1 MGLGV
6 GGDCCGVKREHT
18 VGISLRKQMDI
29 GRVMR
34 SLGLMAALIGT
45 SSCGIF
51 EPIQA
56 NGVAGALPFPLR
68 GLPKATINLTMHPLG
83 NLSPSR
89 GLSLFSAGQINFSEA
104 VQTIVG
110 ERLPNGVHLDM
121 HQTVLPPQVGGGGR
135 RFDGKFMVN
144 GIAIFGT
151 QIAAHMLKGREPFL
165 LGTMP
170 NVSASAVAN
179 ALKSWPD
186 LDSIKGVVARSVAEQ
201 GLDTKDLQLVATE
214 RFYFPTSANELRP
227 AWLFVA
233 KIGKLPYEVLADDS
247 TVFSFSRRYF
257 EVDGSASIHPNNKN
271 DSALVNYTLKDL
283 SGDGTL
289 TSQYLKTNVPTDK
302 LQAIEASH
310 RFNYQP
316 NDSRFAQPNAY
327 AHTDEHFRWMLG
339 LGGKTYGALPLHL
352 ELHQLINMT
361 KNNALFI
368 PGNEKTGEPFV
379 IQLGDGDGEGLQN
392 LATDSDVPSH
402 ESGHYF
408 VYNYLK
414 VTRDE
419 PLGIHEGV
427 ADLLVYLHKR
437 SKGIVN
443 AACLGE
449 SICPPGTPFCVKSGC
464 LRTAD
469 NEWVYNDTSWKQ
481 WSAQMYGSCC
491 GHKHGQVIG
500 GVVWDLVKNKTMSA
514 PDAANLTMT
523 AITYFKADS
532 GIRDFLL
539 ALLIADKTVF
549 NCSYDS
555 AIRQAIG
562 KRNFGSFIADAP
574 AGCENLPQ
582 LTGTGDNSLAPSDEP
597 AVTKSSS
604 SKPKIFGISCGT
616 VGGTSP
622 LPSWFVLAI
631 LLTPALA
638 SAIAPVFAKVVVRS
652 RRNSRRHTRSLEG

>member
-1 MGLGV
+1 MGNN
-6 GGDCCGVKREHT
+6 
-18 VGISLRKQMDI
+18 LRKRTGI
-29 GRVMR
+29 LRFMR
-34 SLGLMAALIGT
+34 SLGFTAAMVGT
-45 SSCGIF
+45 SSCGVL

-56 NGVAGALPFPLR
+56 NGLTSALPFPLR

-83 NLSPSR
+83 NFSPSR
-89 GLSLFSAGQINFSEA
+89 GLSLFTAGQINFQEA
-104 VQTIVG
+104 VKTIVG
-110 ERLPNGVHLDM
+110 ERLPSGVQLDM
-121 HQTVLPPQVGGGGR
+121 RQTVLPPQIGGGGR
-135 RFDGKFMVN
+135 RFDGKFLVN
-144 GIAIFGT
+144 GVAIFGT

-179 ALKSWPD
+179 AVKSWPD
-186 LDSIKGVVARSVAEQ
+186 LDSIKSVVARSIAEQ
-201 GLDTKDLQLVATE
+201 GMDTKDMKLVATE
-214 RFYFPTSANELRP
+214 RFYYPTSSGELRP
-227 AWLFVA
+227 AWQFTA
-233 KIGKLPYEVLADDS
+233 KVGNLPYEVLADDS

-257 EVDGSASIHPNNKN
+257 EVDGSASILPNNVN

-283 SGDGTL
+283 SNDGTL
-289 TSQYLKTNVPTDK
+289 TSQYLETRVPVDRV
-302 LQAIEASH
+302 QAIEPSH
-310 RFNYQP
+310 IFNYQP

-327 AHTDEHFRWMLG
+327 AHTDEHFRWLLG

-437 SKGIVN
+437 SKGIAN

-481 WSAQMYGSCC
+481 WSQQMYGSCC

-514 PDAANLTMT
+514 ADAANLTMT

-549 NCSYDS
+549 NCTYDT

-562 KRNFGSFIADAP
+562 TRNFSSFIADAP

-582 LTGTGDNSLAPSDEP
+582 LTGTGDNSLAANDEP
-597 AVTKSSS
+597 AVTTSGS

-616 VGGTSP
+616 VGSASP
-622 LPSWFVLAI
+622 LPSWIVLAI
-631 LLTPALA
+631 LLMPALA
-638 SAIAPVFAKVVVRS
+638 SAAAPALAKVVVRS
-652 RRNSRRHTRSLEG
+652 RRNPRRHTRRS

>member
-1 MGLGV
+1 MGI
-6 GGDCCGVKREHT
+6 CRRKRM
-18 VGISLRKQMDI
+18 GILRI
-29 GRVMR
+29 VR
-34 SLGLMAALIGT
+34 SLGLTTAIVGTAA
-45 SSCGIF
+45 CGIL

-56 NGVAGALPFPLR
+56 NGLTSALPFPLR
-68 GLPKATINLTMHPLG
+68 GLPQATSNLTMHPLG
-83 NLSPSR
+83 NFSPSR
-89 GLSLFSAGQINFSEA
+89 GLSLFSAGQINFPEA
-104 VQTIVG
+104 VRTIVSD
-110 ERLPNGVHLDM
+110 RLTSGVQLDLRR
-121 HQTVLPPQVGGGGR
+121 TVLPPQVGGGGQ
-135 RFDGKFMVN
+135 RFDAKFLVN
-144 GIAIFGT
+144 GVAIFGT
-151 QIAAHMLKGREPFL
+151 HIAAHLLKDRQPFL
-165 LGTMP
+165 LGTLP

-179 ALKSWPD
+179 AQKSWPD
-186 LDSIKGVVARSVAEQ
+186 SDSIKGVVVRSVAEQ
-201 GLDTKDLQLVATE
+201 GMDTKDLKLVATE
-214 RFYFPTSANELRP
+214 RYYFPTSANELRP
-227 AWLFVA
+227 AWLFQA
-233 KIGKLPYEVLADDS
+233 KVGNLPYEVLADNS

-257 EVDGSASIHPNNKN
+257 EVDGSASILPNNVK
-271 DSALVNYTLKDL
+271 DAALVNYTLKDL
-283 SGDGTL
+283 ADDGTL
-289 TSQYLKTNVPTDK
+289 TSQYLETIVPPDR
-302 LQAIEASH
+302 LQAIEPSH
-310 RFNYQP
+310 KFNYQP

-327 AHTDEHFRWMLG
+327 AHTDEHFRWLLG

-427 ADLLVYLHKR
+427 ADLLVYLHKS
-437 SKGIVN
+437 SKGIAK

-469 NEWVYNDTSWKQ
+469 NEWVYNDPTWKQ
-481 WSAQMYGSCC
+481 WSNQMYGACC

-500 GVVWDLVKNKTMSA
+500 AVVWDLVKNKTMSA
-514 PDAANLTMT
+514 ADAAKLTMT

-539 ALLIADKTVF
+539 SLLIADKAVF
-549 NCSYDS
+549 NCTYDG
-555 AIRQAIG
+555 ALRQSIG
-562 KRNFGSFIADAP
+562 LRNFSSFITDAP

-582 LTGTGDNSLAPSDEP
+582 LTGTGDDRTTPTEEP
-597 AVTKSSS
+597 AITKSSS
-604 SKPKIFGISCGT
+604 SKTKIFGMSCGT

-622 LPSWFVLAI
+622 VPSWLLLAI
-631 LLTPALA
+631 LLIPALT
-638 SAIAPVFAKVVVRS
+638 SAAAPTLVRVVVRR
-652 RRNSRRHTRSLEG
+652 RRNTKQQSRNP

>member
-1 MGLGV
+1 MGI
-6 GGDCCGVKREHT
+6 R
-18 VGISLRKQMDI
+18 LRKRI
-29 GRVMR
+29 GLLRVVR
-34 SLGLMAALIGT
+34 SLGLMAALVGT
-45 SSCGIF
+45 SSCGII

-56 NGVAGALPFPLR
+56 NGLTGALPFPLR

-83 NLSPSR
+83 ILSTSR
-89 GLSLFSAGQINFSEA
+89 GLSLFSAGQINFPEA

-121 HQTVLPPQVGGGGR
+121 RQTILPPQVGGGGR
-135 RFDGKFMVN
+135 RFDGKFLVN
-144 GIAIFGT
+144 GVAIFGT
-151 QIAAHMLKGREPFL
+151 HIAAHMLKGREPFL

-186 LDSIKGVVARSVAEQ
+186 LDSIKHVVARSVAEQ
-201 GLDTKDLQLVATE
+201 GLDTKDFQLAAAE
-214 RFYFPTSANELRP
+214 RYYFPTSANELRP

-233 KIGKLPYEVLADDS
+233 KIGKLPYEVLADNS

-257 EVDGSASIHPNNKN
+257 EVDGSASILPNNVN
-271 DSALVNYTLKDL
+271 DSALVNYTLRDL
-283 SGDGTL
+283 SDDGTL
-289 TSQYLKTNVPTDK
+289 TSQYLETIVPADRV
-302 LQAIEASH
+302 QAIEPSH

-327 AHTDEHFRWMLG
+327 AHTDDHFRWMLG

-469 NEWVYNDTSWKQ
+469 NDWVYNDSSWKQ
-481 WSAQMYGSCC
+481 WSAEMYGSCC

-500 GVVWDLVKNKTMSA
+500 GVVWDLVKNNTMSA

-549 NCSYDS
+549 NCAYDT

-562 KRNFGSFIADAP
+562 KRNFSSFISDAP

-582 LTGTGDNSLAPSDEP
+582 LTGTGENSLTSTDEP
-597 AVTKSSS
+597 STSKSSS

-616 VGGTSP
+616 VGGPVGGTSTAQP
-622 LPSWFVLAI
+622 WLVLAI
-631 LLTPALA
+631 LLIPALA
-638 SAIAPVFAKVVVRS
+638 SAVTPALAKVVVRN
-652 RRNSRRHTRSLEG
+652 RRNPRRHTRRS